1 MCSGLGWSNDQHVC
15 LHVCRP
21 HDYMACRVCGH
32 MCLERCARS
41 GVPPLA
47 KPICGFFAAT
57 RCISAVFSFPCPQ
70 PAPAPSEQMASV
82 AYCKQISAPC
92 VRALWA
98 PFVQTYRVTSHEYVC
113 VVGMDITSEHAF
125 LLGRHLPLDP
135 VWTER
140 IIRLSRYGFVDPP

>member
-1 MCSGLGWSNDQHVC
+1 MCSGLGWSNDQHVR

-47 KPICGFFAAT
+47 KPIRGFFAAT
-57 RCISAVFSFPCPQ
+57 VHFGRFLLSLPFARPRPQ
-70 PAPAPSEQMASV
+70 NRWHPWRIANR
-82 AYCKQISAPC
+82 SAPC

-98 PFVQTYRVTSHEYVC
+98 PFVQTYCRVTSHEYVLC
-113 VVGMDITSEHAF
+113 YGRHGCYERAAF
-125 LLGRHLPLDP
+125 LLGRRLPLDP
-135 VWTER
+135 VWAER
-140 IIRLSRYGFVDPP
+140 FIRLSRLGCADRP